1 MGNNI
6 EQWDRPALEKLME
19 DGAMTEQELVQ
30 RVGIDQFDPDAARA
44 WVDDALAR
52 GVIEETGGSDESTRY
67 NITDAGRKAIG
78 VPTGR

>member
-19 DGAMTEQELVQ
+19 HGAMTAQQLGA
-30 RVGIDQFDPDAARA
+30 RLDSDAARA

-52 GVIEETGGSDESTRY
+52 GLIEETGGSDESARY
-67 NITDAGRKAIG
+67 NITDAGRKAID